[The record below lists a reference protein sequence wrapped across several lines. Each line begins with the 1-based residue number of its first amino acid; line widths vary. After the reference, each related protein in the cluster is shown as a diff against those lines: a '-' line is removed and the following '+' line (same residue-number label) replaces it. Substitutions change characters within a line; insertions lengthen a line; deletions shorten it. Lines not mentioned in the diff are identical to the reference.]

1 MEMVGSSEESGKHKE
16 VCDLESLKSWIT
28 RRAFEFQLKAKS
40 ESPIWFK
47 ANQSSR
53 SSEEIDQMDKLSNI
67 TGIDTLQT
75 DGGFHIHTKEEKVPM
90 IDEKAE
96 APDMDFV
103 LSPYSDLIYHLHD
116 QMQKLVEPSFFST
129 EAKDVARLWSGSEE
143 ILRSISKL
151 QSISAQIDELCRL
164 IPDLNKKLR
173 LISYSKSSENSSA
186 AAEIEEKQF
195 TGYRHMWELFNG
207 NKFEDLTSLSS
218 MIFMH
223 CAPGRMP
230 WYAVVKPT
238 LQILSIK
245 VTELTEL
252 EWPLKVYGIVAAR
265 DTVDNLRNPLFLCS
279 RNGGQLVTQQDPFL
293 RLTGPSR
300 AVVCEEPVS
309 FEIQLKLKGRTESED
324 KALMSSKLSYKGDSA
339 NRYSILNVGNH
350 FCKMEFCFQQLERSV
365 QATIVGVRVVSQGP
379 SSSFPHGAQVFCS
392 SLPRGFKDDDTTMS
406 CPDLLLHD
414 WKDGIRSIDGHLDL
428 ARHVVSAEL
437 GGKLKVLIKDCK
449 SSDLTGYVLF
459 TPKKCNFSQ
468 ATCLVGDAEVE
479 ITVAW
484 SLLVKDDEC
493 ILSSSYVDPFE
504 ACPMLHPSTL
514 TSLKTGVAE
523 N

>member
-1 MEMVGSSEESGKHKE
+1 MEMVGSSEESGKRKE
-16 VCDLESLKSWIT
+16 VFDLESTKSWIT
-28 RRAFEFQLKAKS
+28 RRAFELQLPLMQEKAKS
-40 ESPIWFK
+40 GSPVWFK
-47 ANQSSR
+47 ANQSSSR
-53 SSEEIDQMDKLSNI
+53 EEIDHMDKLSNI
-67 TGIDTLQT
+67 TGIDTLQI
-75 DGGFHIHTKEEKVPM
+75 DGGLHTEEEKVPM
-90 IDEKAE
+90 IEEKAE
-96 APDMDFV
+96 APDMDFA
-103 LSPYSDLIYHLHD
+103 LSPYSDLIYFLHD

-129 EAKDVARLWSGSEE
+129 EGKDVARLWSGSAE
-143 ILRSISKL
+143 ILRSINKL
-151 QSISAQIDELCRL
+151 QSISPQIDELCRL
-164 IPDLNKKLR
+164 IPDLNEKLR
-173 LISYSKSSENSSA
+173 LISCSKSSEHSLA
-186 AAEIEEKQF
+186 AAEKEEKQF
-195 TGYRHMWELFNG
+195 AGYRHMWELFNAK
-207 NKFEDLTSLSS
+207 KFEDLTSLSS
-218 MIFMH
+218 MIFTH

-230 WYAVVKPT
+230 RYAVVNPT

-252 EWPLKVYGIVAAR
+252 EWPLKVYGIIAAR
-265 DTVDNLRNPLFLCS
+265 DTVDNLRNPVFLCP

-324 KALMSSKLSYKGDSA
+324 KALMSTKLSYKGDSA
-339 NRYSILNVGNH
+339 NRYSTLNVGNH
-350 FCKMEFCFQQLERSV
+350 FCKMEFCFQQLERY
-365 QATIVGVRVVSQGP
+365 GP
-379 SSSFPHGAQVFCS
+379 SHYY
-392 SLPRGFKDDDTTMS
+392 DDNS
-406 CPDLLLHD
+406 QSRSDLLLHD
-414 WKDGIRSIDGHLDL
+414 WKDGIRSMDEHLDL

-437 GGKLKVLIKDCK
+437 GGKLKIIIKDCK
-449 SSDLTGYVLF
+449 SPDLTGYVLL

-504 ACPMLHPSTL
+504 ACSMLHPRSAL